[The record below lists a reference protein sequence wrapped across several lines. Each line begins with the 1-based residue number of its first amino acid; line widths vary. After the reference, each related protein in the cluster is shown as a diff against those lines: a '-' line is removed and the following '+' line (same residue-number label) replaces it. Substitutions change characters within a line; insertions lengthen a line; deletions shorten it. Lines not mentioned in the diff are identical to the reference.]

1 MAQIARRPVSFN
13 WYLSPFKL
21 IGLELNVFTYVSANN
36 HTCPC
41 EAGRLTLLQSR
52 ETCYEV
58 RISVDD
64 SPWRRSRLAALLRL
78 HRNQESL
85 IERTCRMH
93 PSKRCVSP
101 LESRLPLHQQVV
113 RLVLRREL
121 QIVATVRLIVL
132 VLHHHAVVAGLQAH
146 KLVVLTLAYQRLLV
160 EAIFV

>member
-41 EAGRLTLLQSR
+41 EAGRLALLQSR
-52 ETCYEV
+52 ETRHEV

-78 HRNQESL
+78 HSHQESL

-101 LESRLPLHQQVV
+101 LKGRLPLH
-113 RLVLRREL
+113 
-121 QIVATVRLIVL
+121 
-132 VLHHHAVVAGLQAH
+132 
-146 KLVVLTLAYQRLLV
+146 
-160 EAIFV
+160 